1 MPTEPFEYWRL
12 LITAGLA
19 VLILVGAF
27 VGSVIIQQR
36 RYLAITRSLSG
47 RLMLAQERERS
58 AVARELHDGLIQRV
72 VLLGSELSRMPPV
85 AGPDAH
91 ELAAW
96 RDSFRDELHDVAD
109 DIRRIAHGMHPS
121 ILDTLGLQAALASLA
136 DEFYFSDNLTVRFVA
151 ESALPD
157 TSSDVALTLY
167 RVAQEGL
174 RNVARH
180 AGVSKAELRA
190 TPTPGGIMVEIM
202 NDLGTV
208 PGAGARNGFGLKS
221 VAERVRLLNGR
232 FSFKSDAATGT
243 RLVVWV
249 PTNG

>member
-1 MPTEPFEYWRL
+1 LPTEPFEYWRL

-36 RYLAITRSLSG
+36 RYLAVTRSLSG
-47 RLMLAQERERS
+47 RLLLAQEKERS
-58 AVARELHDGLIQRV
+58 SVARELHDGLIQRV

-85 AGPDAH
+85 AGPEAN

-121 ILDTLGLQAALASLA
+121 SLDTLGLEAALASLA
-136 DEFYFSDNLTVRFVA
+136 DEFYFSDNLTVRFIA
-151 ESALPD
+151 ESALPR
-157 TSSDVALTLY
+157 TSPDVALTLY

-180 AGVSKAELRA
+180 AGVPQAELRA
-190 TPTPGGIMVEIM
+190 TPTPGGIMLEIM
-202 NDLGTV
+202 NQLGTA

-232 FSFKSDAATGT
+232 FTFKSDEAGGT

>member
-1 MPTEPFEYWRL
+1 VSAEPFEYWRL
-12 LITAGLA
+12 FITAGLA

-36 RYLAITRSLSG
+36 RYLAVTRSLSG
-47 RLMLAQERERS
+47 RLLLAQEKERS
-58 AVARELHDGLIQRV
+58 SVARELHDGLIQRV

-85 AGPDAH
+85 AGPDAN
-91 ELAAW
+91 ELAVW
-96 RDSFRDELHDVAD
+96 RDAFREELRDVAD

-136 DEFYFSDNLTVRFVA
+136 DEFYFSDNLTVRFSA
-151 ESALPD
+151 EAPLAE
-157 TSSDVALTLY
+157 TSPDVALTLY

-180 AGVSKAELRA
+180 AGVSRAELRA
-190 TPTPGGIMVEIM
+190 TPTPGGVMVEVM
-202 NDLGTV
+202 NELGAA
-208 PGAGARNGFGLKS
+208 PGGGARNGFGLKS

-232 FSFKSDAATGT
+232 FSFKSDEAGGT

>member
-1 MPTEPFEYWRL
+1 MSTEPFEYWRL
-12 LITAGLA
+12 LITGGLA

-36 RYLAITRSLSG
+36 RYLAVTRSLSG
-47 RLMLAQERERS
+47 RLLLAQEKERS
-58 AVARELHDGLIQRV
+58 SVARELHDGLIQRV

-85 AGPDAH
+85 AGPEAG
-91 ELAAW
+91 ELTEW
-96 RDSFRDELHDVAD
+96 RDSFREELFDVAD
-109 DIRRIAHGMHPS
+109 EIRRIAHGMHPS
-121 ILDTLGLQAALASLA
+121 NLDTLGLQAALASLA
-136 DEFYFSDNLTVRFVA
+136 DEFYASDNLTVRFVV
-151 ESALPD
+151 ESPLPE
-157 TSSDVALTLY
+157 TSADVSLALY

-180 AGVSKAELRA
+180 AGVSAAELRA
-190 TPTPGGIMVEIM
+190 TPTPGGIMLEIM
-202 NDLGTV
+202 NELGTA

-232 FSFKSDAATGT
+232 FSFNSAGAAGT

-249 PTNG
+249 PTHG

>member
-1 MPTEPFEYWRL
+1 VSAEPFEYWRL
-12 LITAGLA
+12 FITAGLA

-36 RYLAITRSLSG
+36 RYLAVTRSLSG
-47 RLMLAQERERS
+47 RLLLAQEKERS
-58 AVARELHDGLIQRV
+58 SVARELHDGLIQRV

-85 AGPDAH
+85 AGPDAN
-91 ELAAW
+91 ELAVW
-96 RDSFRDELHDVAD
+96 RDAFREELRDVAD

-151 ESALPD
+151 ESAIPE
-157 TSSDVALTLY
+157 TSPDVALTLY

-190 TPTPGGIMVEIM
+190 TPTPGGIMMEVM
-202 NDLGTV
+202 NELGAA
-208 PGAGARNGFGLKS
+208 PGARARNGFGLKS
-221 VAERVRLLNGR
+221 VAERVRLLDGR
-232 FSFKSDAATGT
+232 FSFKSDGTAGT